1 MIGPTFFAR
10 LGEHAN
16 LSGAWDFQVAGKA
29 VDEPGALDLINFERH
44 RLLLR
49 LAILLNPKLAISGSS
64 DCVAGTK
71 ACSTGYAISP

>member
-1 MIGPTFFAR
+1 MDYDILPDMESIGRVGF
-10 LGEHAN
+10 
-16 LSGAWDFQVAGKA
+16 SGAGRA
-29 VDEPGALDLINFERH
+29 VDEPSPLDLINFERH